1 MCKTKAGTKCGSGF
15 RLPGGNCDKVLKAF
29 EDDCDDG
36 MSSESRLITA
46 GIILFAGLLVILII
60 ITAINIRYTRTAR
73 QFDYKVLSD

>member
-1 MCKTKAGTKCGSGF
+1 MGTYVTGD
-15 RLPGGNCDKVLKAF
+15 L